1 MNDEQLIDDFF
12 NEINDHEKGNS
23 LKSKLGVIKQV
34 KNPNFHKN
42 ELETPEYLM
51 HFTPKAEFIAYLEY
65 KEKFIQAQ
73 NLLNKAQELVKKND
87 SRAIHEMSI
96 SGSMYKTMIQSA
108 LNSWIA
114 LGYKNE
120 IEAII
125 SGVAK

>member
-12 NEINDHEKGNS
+12 NEINDNEKSNF
-23 LKSKLGVIKQV
+23 LKLKLGVIKQV
-34 KNPNFHKN
+34 KNPSFNKN

-51 HFTPKAEFIAYLEY
+51 LFTPKAEFIAYLEY
-65 KEKFIQAQ
+65 KEKFKQAEKSF
-73 NLLNKAQELVKKND
+73 NILKGLAEKND

-108 LNSWIA
+108 LNSWIT